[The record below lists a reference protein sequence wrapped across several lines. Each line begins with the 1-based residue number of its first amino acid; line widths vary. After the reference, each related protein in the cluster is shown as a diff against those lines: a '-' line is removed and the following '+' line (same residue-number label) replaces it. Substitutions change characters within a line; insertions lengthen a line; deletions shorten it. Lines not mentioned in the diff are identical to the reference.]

1 VTITHLA
8 PGLSALGMPFSFP
21 QGAVANEQILLRW
34 MHFFFG
40 IIWIGLLYFFN
51 LVGTPTMKGLEPAVR
66 ARVFPALMS
75 QAMWWFRWSALV
87 TVISGLR
94 YFWMLL
100 AADAR
105 NAGNPAL
112 AWQWMSLWLAVWLA
126 AFALMYVFQLPHT
139 GVLDR
144 VWVRAP
150 AIAVVA
156 VAASWAA
163 LRVNANP
170 EASNAHLAISIGGG
184 MGLLMLLNAWGVI
197 WRAQKRLIAWTRVS
211 TEQGTPMPPEAAR
224 LARWAFLASRTGFWM
239 SLPMLFFMGAA
250 EHYPFL
256 AGIL

>member
-1 VTITHLA
+1 MAGFRLAPLYQGPRVPSPESRSLQHNASIFGIVCGTGLAGAAKRVGGMLVTITHLA

-112 AWQWMSLWLAVWLA
+112 AWQWMSLWLAV
-126 AFALMYVFQLPHT
+126 
-139 GVLDR
+139 
-144 VWVRAP
+144 
-150 AIAVVA
+150 
-156 VAASWAA
+156 
-163 LRVNANP
+163 
-170 EASNAHLAISIGGG
+170 
-184 MGLLMLLNAWGVI
+184 
-197 WRAQKRLIAWTRVS
+197 
-211 TEQGTPMPPEAAR
+211 
-224 LARWAFLASRTGFWM
+224 
-239 SLPMLFFMGAA
+239 
-250 EHYPFL
+250 
-256 AGIL
+256 